1 MQVPLKAIANLKNL
15 ERQENLEAT
24 LRSEQDDYKNL
35 EPIFNQERGVCFW
48 PDDVGNLGGL
58 ETEKDHQQDKQVETG
73 GSHVLAW
80 YEPFHPFSYGMT
92 NRWGIF
98 IRASAVENV
107 ARKLVRGG
115 LPPTRA
121 VNDAMRLLHGHEFG
135 HFQYEMIAANAEIAT
150 SSVSYLEDVVALKAQ
165 SPNYSFSGE
174 GLCNKL
180 ALEALGSPGDKIL
193 KSWLSTFPSGYRDWQ
208 GHTVRS
214 RPASW
219 ARVLEEH
226 RTALATLFPSSLATL
241 GAKSLAHPFE
251 INGLTK
257 PQLAELALQ
266 VPVYLVPDGS
276 GPNGRVAGYLQGAL
290 VPHETPEFLKDLRS
304 TGDFKKMKSAWE
316 KTKNYMAQGF
326 LSGSIHLEKLD
337 GLTQATYSVRV
348 EGNGVKG
355 ARAALVRENA
365 SWYAVAIDRDHDT
378 LYNRIRRQSPFTPSN

>member
-1 MQVPLKAIANLKNL
+1 MQVPYKALAILKNL
-15 ERQENLEAT
+15 ERQETLEAPM
-24 LRSEQDDYKNL
+24 RSEQDDYKGL
-35 EPIFNQERGVCFW
+35 EPIFNQERGVYFW
-48 PDDVGNLGGL
+48 PEDLGNLGEV
-58 ETEKDHQQDKQVETG
+58 ETEKDHQQDNKVTTD

-80 YEPFHPFSYGMT
+80 YEPFHPFSYRLT

-115 LPPTRA
+115 LTPMRS

-150 SSVSYLEDVVALKAQ
+150 SSVSYLEDLVAMKAQ

-180 ALEALGSPGDKIL
+180 ALEALGRPGDRIL
-193 KSWLSTFPSGYRDWQ
+193 ESWLRTFPTGYRDWQ
-208 GHTVRS
+208 RHTVRS

-219 ARVLEEH
+219 ARVFEEH
-226 RTALATLFPSSLATL
+226 RIALANHYPSSLATL
-241 GAKSLAHPFE
+241 GANSLAYPFE

-257 PQLAELALQ
+257 AQLSELAYQ

-290 VPHETPEFLKDLRS
+290 VPYETPEFLKDLRT

-316 KTKNYMAQGF
+316 KTKSYMAQGF
-326 LSGSIHLEKLD
+326 LTGSIHLEKLE
-337 GLTQATYSVRV
+337 GLAQATYSVRV
-348 EGNGVKG
+348 EGSGIRG
-355 ARAALVRENA
+355 ARAALIREQND
-365 SWYAVAIDRDHDT
+365 WYAVAIDRDHDS
-378 LYNRIRRQSPFTPSN
+378 LYNRVRRMSPISTSL